1 MSFVTHGWGW
11 MLLWWAFLA
20 VGIFAVVSLIVK
32 ANRPPRD
39 LEDAEE
45 LLRHRFAAGE
55 IDQAEF
61 EERLL
66 VLRRRDPRHVP

>member
-11 MLLWWAFLA
+11 MLLWWALLGVGILA
-20 VGIFAVVSLIVK
+20 VVWLIAK
-32 ANRPPRD
+32 ANRPPLD

-55 IDQAEF
+55 IDEAEF

-66 VLRRRDPRHVP
+66 VLRRRGLRHVT